1 MPWLRAVSI
10 ASFTPGPFGVI
21 KMPLSPRA
29 TAASMALTC
38 PSSSPSLAPAAL
50 VRVTPFFAAA
60 SSAPFCME
68 IQNGL
73 LLSLVIKVTAIS
85 PPPPPPLAEPSAS
98 GVPVLPPPPQAAN
111 VSDAAAVNATAAA
124 RRTPRRLGGR
134 YFIDDPSLELRTADY
149 DNGVKLI
156 LNC

>member
-1 MPWLRAVSI
+1 MPWLLAFSI
-10 ASFTPGPFGVI
+10 ASLTPGPFGAI

-50 VRVTPFFAAA
+50 VSVTPFLEAAF
-60 SSAPFCME
+60 SAPCCIE

-85 PPPPPPLAEPSAS
+85 PPPPPPPPSDAWPW
-98 GVPVLPPPPQAAN
+98 GVPELPPPPQAAK
-111 VSDAAAVNATAAA
+111 VSDAAAVNAKPAAKRA
-124 RRTPRRLGGR
+124 PLRFGGR
-134 YFIDDPSLELRTADY
+134 YFIDDPPR
-149 DNGVKLI
+149 I
-156 LNC
+156 PHR